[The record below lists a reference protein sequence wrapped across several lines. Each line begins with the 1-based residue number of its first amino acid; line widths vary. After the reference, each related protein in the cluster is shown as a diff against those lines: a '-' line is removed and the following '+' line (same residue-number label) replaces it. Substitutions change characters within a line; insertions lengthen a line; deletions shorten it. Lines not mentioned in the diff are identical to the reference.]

1 MPVGFYEL
9 TNKNQNTDRTIIEK
23 QNDIQRNTT
32 LVIESEISIACNEF
46 FLIEVQ
52 L

>member
-9 TNKNQNTDRTIIEK
+9 TNKYQNTDRTNIEK
-23 QNDIQRNTT
+23 QNDIQKDKT
-32 LVIESEISIACNEF
+32 LVIESEKSYACYKF

-52 L
+52 